1 MNKKRIS
8 LLVFLA
14 IILFTVVLMP
24 TNVMAAQQLNLK
36 IGSWFYE
43 KDTYTM
49 GYDVNLYYSFFNKD
63 NVVLN
68 IDGDKASMTLEADK
82 FTHNTKNFET
92 PRIDFIGT
100 YKKDGNKNIINLSGK
115 VNGTIINEFMDHI
128 NYTKT
133 KLDRLDIEIIYYDSK
148 VKDGKVTATA
158 SGRADGLTLSK
169 SGDSPEIE
177 NPVENSP
184 IYTIKE
190 FEISGI
196 GNGGNTA
203 ATVKQNDSKEEN
215 KEGIKK
221 EENNSTIPIVVVT
234 ATVVIIGGI
243 AIKRFYKVK
252 NAKTGEVKIYEFNPE
267 SGEYENEDTILNT
280 SNIEEVNKQAEKDKK
295 WIEEEREKIKNRDTL
310 QDKENQKMQDE
321 IYKNTKEMEREIY
334 IDKIASRNGINS
346 TNEETIRKE
355 LENKQKIA
363 EKNAEDRKKIA
374 DHIDTVVKTAE
385 VVEEGAD
392 IAISVG
398 EAVVPGGKA
407 VSAGYK
413 VLKSTASS
421 IAENGL
427 DAAKTTSAIIKGGL
441 DAATTFAD
449 SGIIKATSAIGGE
462 VAGDTVEATIQ
473 GKDVTEV
480 IEAGT
485 KAAIKGTAKAV
496 VGATGDAIGKGTKEA
511 VGNVISNEYQK
522 HVVDPKMDKKFK
534 KTKK

>member
-1 MNKKRIS
+1 
-8 LLVFLA
+8 
-14 IILFTVVLMP
+14 
-24 TNVMAAQQLNLK
+24 
-36 IGSWFYE
+36 
-43 KDTYTM
+43 
-49 GYDVNLYYSFFNKD
+49 
-63 NVVLN
+63 
-68 IDGDKASMTLEADK
+68 
-82 FTHNTKNFET
+82 
-92 PRIDFIGT
+92 
-100 YKKDGNKNIINLSGK
+100 
-115 VNGTIINEFMDHI
+115 
-128 NYTKT
+128 
-133 KLDRLDIEIIYYDSK
+133 
-148 VKDGKVTATA
+148 
-158 SGRADGLTLSK
+158 
-169 SGDSPEIE
+169 
-177 NPVENSP
+177 
-184 IYTIKE
+184 
-190 FEISGI
+190 
-196 GNGGNTA
+196 
-203 ATVKQNDSKEEN
+203 
-215 KEGIKK
+215 
-221 EENNSTIPIVVVT
+221 
-234 ATVVIIGGI
+234 
-243 AIKRFYKVK
+243 
-252 NAKTGEVKIYEFNPE
+252 
-267 SGEYENEDTILNT
+267 
-280 SNIEEVNKQAEKDKK
+280 
-295 WIEEEREKIKNRDTL
+295 
-310 QDKENQKMQDE
+310 MQDE

-496 VGATGDAIGKGTKEA
+496 VGATGDAIGKGTNEA